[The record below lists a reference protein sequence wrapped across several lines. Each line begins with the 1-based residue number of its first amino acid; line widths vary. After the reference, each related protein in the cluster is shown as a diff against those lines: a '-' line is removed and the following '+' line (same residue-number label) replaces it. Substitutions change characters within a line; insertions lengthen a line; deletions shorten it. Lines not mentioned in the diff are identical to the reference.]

1 MTLFNNL
8 IILLITGF
16 LTLVGNF
23 VGPKINPIEALPGMF
38 ILIAIAFVGI
48 VLAKV
53 IPVKI
58 PSVAYIV
65 TIATVLTIPGGPVAE
80 IISAYTAKVNFL
92 ALCTPILAY
101 AGIYTGKNIVSLKK
115 TGWKILVLGL
125 FVILGTYVGSAVIAQ
140 IILKMLG
147 QI

>member
-53 IPVKI
+53 IPMKI

-101 AGIYTGKNIVSLKK
+101 AGIYTGKNIDSLKK

>member
-1 MTLFNNL
+1 MTLLNNL
-8 IILLITGF
+8 IILLITGL

-23 VGPKINPIEALPGMF
+23 VGPKISPIEALPGMM
-38 ILIAIAFVGI
+38 ILVCIAFIGI
-48 VLAKV
+48 ALSKF
-53 IPVKI
+53 IPGKI

-65 TIATVLTIPGGPVAE
+65 TLATILTIPGGPVAE
-80 IISAYTAKVNFL
+80 VISAYTAKVNFL

-101 AGIYTGKNIVSLKK
+101 AGIYTGKNIDTLKK

-125 FVILGTYVGSAVIAQ
+125 FVILGTYLGSAIIAQ
-140 IILKMLG
+140 IILKMIG

>member
-1 MTLFNNL
+1 MSLASNLLIL
-8 IILLITGF
+8 IITGV

-23 VGPKINPIEALPGMF
+23 VGFKVSPVEAMPGVL
-38 ILIAIAFVGI
+38 ILIVIAFLGI
-48 VLAKV
+48 LLSKIVP
-53 IPVKI
+53 IKI

-65 TIATVLTIPGGPVAE
+65 TLSTIVTIPGMPMAE
-80 IISAYTAKVNFL
+80 LISTYTAKVNFL

-101 AGIYTGKNIVSLKK
+101 AGIYTGKNLDTLKK
-115 TGWKILVLGL
+115 TVWKIFILAL
-125 FVILGTYVGSAVIAQ
+125 FVMLGTYLGSAIIAQ

>member
-1 MTLFNNL
+1 MSLASN
-8 IILLITGF
+8 LLILFITGV

-23 VGPKINPIEALPGMF
+23 VGFKVNPMEAVPG
-38 ILIAIAFVGI
+38 ILILIIIAFIGI
-48 VLAKV
+48 LISK
-53 IPVKI
+53 IFPIKI

-65 TIATVLTIPGGPVAE
+65 TLATILTIPGMPMAE
-80 IISAYTAKVNFL
+80 FISTYTAKVNFL

-101 AGIYTGKNIVSLKK
+101 AGIYTGKNLETLKK
-115 TGWKILVLGL
+115 TGWKIFILAL
-125 FVILGTYVGSAVIAQ
+125 FVMLGTYLGSAIIAQ

>member
-1 MTLFNNL
+1 MTLLNNF
-8 IILLITGF
+8 IILLITAL

-23 VGPKINPIEALPGMF
+23 VGPKINPIDALPGMI
-38 ILIAIAFVGI
+38 ILVSIAFIGI
-48 VLAKV
+48 SLAKY
-53 IPVKI
+53 IPLKI

-65 TIATVLTIPGGPVAE
+65 TIATILTIPGGPFADT
-80 IISAYTAKVNFL
+80 ISAYTAKVNFL

-101 AGIYTGKNIVSLKK
+101 AGIYTGKNLDSLKK

-125 FVILGTYVGSAVIAQ
+125 FVILGTYLGSAIIAQ
-140 IILKMLG
+140 IILKLIG

>member
-1 MTLFNNL
+1 MSLASNLLIL
-8 IILLITGF
+8 IITGV

-23 VGPKINPIEALPGMF
+23 VGFKVSPVEAMPGVL
-38 ILIAIAFVGI
+38 ILIVIAFLGI
-48 VLAKV
+48 LLSKIVS
-53 IPVKI
+53 IKI

-65 TIATVLTIPGGPVAE
+65 TLSTIVTIPGMPMAE
-80 IISAYTAKVNFL
+80 LISTYTAKVNFL

-101 AGIYTGKNIVSLKK
+101 AGIYTGKNLDTLKK
-115 TGWKILVLGL
+115 TGWKIFILAL
-125 FVILGTYVGSAVIAQ
+125 FVMLGTYLGSAIIAQ

>member
-101 AGIYTGKNIVSLKK
+101 AGIYTGKNIDSLKK